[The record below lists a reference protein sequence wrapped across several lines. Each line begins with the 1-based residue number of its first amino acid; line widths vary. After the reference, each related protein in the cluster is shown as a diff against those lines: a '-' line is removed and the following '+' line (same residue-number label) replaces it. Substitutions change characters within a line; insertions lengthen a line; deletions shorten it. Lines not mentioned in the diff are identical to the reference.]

1 MINFDESRCA
11 VIVKQGKKY
20 FVYLK
25 LAKNSNPS
33 KVVSD
38 VPECTTVF
46 YGKRIIEPSKLVS
59 HLGSEIEK
67 KRDKDI
73 QKFGFYFISS
83 LDMWGGDI

>member
-1 MINFDESRCA
+1 MINFDESQCA
-11 VIVKQGKKY
+11 VIVKQGNKY

-33 KVVSD
+33 KVTD
-38 VPECTTVF
+38 VPERTTIF
-46 YGKRIIEPSKLVS
+46 YGKKIIESSKIVS

-73 QKFGFYFISS
+73 QKFGFYFISC